1 MISGTPILV
10 FADKKTAL
18 AKYAKEGKW
27 AYTVTEYN
35 KAVLKQALLE
45 LNSNI
50 LLRRNLAERAM
61 TMAVQNDDAIK
72 IRENFRKILSVNI
85 SASMEPDLR
94 KVSI

>member
-1 MISGTPILV
+1 MPTKSPEYMISGTPILV

-61 TMAVQNDDAIK
+61 TMAVQNQGEFQEDI
-72 IRENFRKILSVNI
+72 I
-85 SASMEPDLR
+85 SKYICFHGA
-94 KVSI
+94 